1 MNIWLLIMTFMA
13 SSTSLGMARMAI
25 ECRRKGGICKTK
37 SLNKCKRLTGECA
50 DGGVCCRR
58 DRPST
63 RRLCRQ
69 RSSCTKQG
77 GRCIPRD
84 ETCSTIS
91 SDDLCKGFSCKCCL
105 GNSPSCAITPGCH
118 LRGGFCFQESAN
130 DICEDGTIVKNECQ
144 GEDCACCIPK
154 SGSCRCGLANDAR
167 IIGGQEISPYYKYPW
182 LIGMLRPRAYKN
194 EFYCGGSIINRNYVL
209 TAAHCLLGDDDLPLP
224 AKEFQ
229 VGIANHDFNS
239 EDDDIPGVTRAVDV
253 KSYIIHEDY
262 VPQDLTDNN
271 KDIALLLLKE
281 SLDVATRPQ
290 VRPVCLPSD
299 PNRKYE
305 GETGTV
311 IGWGDT
317 KNGKGVYPDAAREV
331 NVPIRDCKL
340 DKIAGSPITPQMMCA
355 GRKKSKNKSA
365 KGACFG
371 DSGGPL
377 FVQEEGRSTQVG
389 IVSFGQSCFKPT
401 VYVRVTEFLA
411 WISDNTP
418 NEIYC
423 Q

>member
-1 MNIWLLIMTFMA
+1 MKTSLLFIALMA
-13 SSTSLGMARMAI
+13 SSATLGMARVS
-25 ECRRKGGICKTK
+25 ECARKGGTCRTKTGNGCEE
-37 SLNKCKRLTGECA
+37 LRGKCG
-50 DGGVCCRR
+50 DGGVCCRKVK
-58 DRPST
+58 PSK

-69 RSSCTKQG
+69 RSSCAKQG
-77 GRCIPRD
+77 GKCIPR
-84 ETCSTIS
+84 EVTCTKIS
-91 SDDLCKGFSCKCCL
+91 SDVLCKGGSCKCCL
-105 GNSPSCAITPGCH
+105 GNNPSCAITPGCH
-118 LRGGFCFQESAN
+118 LRGGFCFKNSGK
-130 DICEDGTIVKNECQ
+130 DLCSDGTILKNECE

-154 SGSCRCGLANDAR
+154 TGSCRCGLVTNAR
-167 IIGGQEISPYYKYPW
+167 IIGGQEISPHYKYPW
-182 LIGMLRPRAYKN
+182 LIGMLRPNRYGD
-194 EFYCGGSIINRNYVL
+194 EFFCGGTIINKKYVL

-229 VGIANHDFNS
+229 VGIANHNFNS
-239 EDDDIPGVTRAVDV
+239 KDDDIQGVTQVVDV

-262 VPQDLTDNN
+262 VPQDLNDNN
-271 KDIALLLLKE
+271 KDIALLLLKK
-281 SLDVATRPQ
+281 SLDLTSHPQ
-290 VRPVCLPSD
+290 IQPVCLPSD
-299 PNRKYE
+299 PDRKYE

-317 KNGKGVYPDAAREV
+317 KNGKGAYPDAAREV
-331 NVPIRDCKL
+331 NVPIRDCKSEI
-340 DKIAGSPITPQMMCA
+340 IAGSPITPQMMCA

-377 FVQEEGRSTQVG
+377 FVNEDGKYTQVG

-401 VYVRVTEFLA
+401 VYARVTEFLT